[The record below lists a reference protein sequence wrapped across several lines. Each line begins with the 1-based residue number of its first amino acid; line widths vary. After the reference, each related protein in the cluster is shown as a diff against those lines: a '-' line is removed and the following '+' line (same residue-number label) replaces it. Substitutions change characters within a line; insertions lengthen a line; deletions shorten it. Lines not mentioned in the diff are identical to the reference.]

1 MEIRYKQLLT
11 SPILL
16 LLLLVIVA
24 QSAEKLQE
32 QQQQKS
38 QEESSLE
45 TLEADRLK
53 RASGMKENSDG
64 GIIIDVNNGDYPNE
78 NYYYDNYDFSNS
90 NNENNNVERPSTSFN
105 LNNTYKVESHVLNDD
120 NEDVV
125 DDSGAAVVHIESGTS
140 GKKKPTVPPF
150 IPNESDDSGAAGLR
164 IMDPIDEDDDGDDT
178 YGGADDESDAGIIK
192 IDSPPQFKP
201 SHQQTFNTDKTALNN
216 NREPSKSSDLTTKST
231 SQQRLIN
238 LKKTLCFLF
247 NILGRVY
254 KICNIIVTCFTRNKI
269 GLRYNIKTSLYTL

>member
-1 MEIRYKQLLT
+1 MMEIRYRQLLT
-11 SPILL
+11 SPIL

-53 RASGMKENSDG
+53 RAMKETSDG

-78 NYYYDNYDFSNS
+78 NYYYDNYDFSNNNN

-150 IPNESDDSGAAGLR
+150 IPNESDDSGAGLR

-216 NREPSKSSDLTTKST
+216 NREPSKFSDLTTKST
-231 SQQRLIN
+231 SQQR
-238 LKKTLCFLF
+238 
-247 NILGRVY
+247 
-254 KICNIIVTCFTRNKI
+254 
-269 GLRYNIKTSLYTL
+269 

>member
-16 LLLLVIVA
+16 LMLLIVA
-24 QSAEKLQE
+24 QSAEKLQ
-32 QQQQKS
+32 QQQQQS
-38 QEESSLE
+38 QEESSFE
-45 TLEADRLK
+45 TSETERLK
-53 RASGMKENSDG
+53 RASGKNENSNNSDG

-90 NNENNNVERPSTSFN
+90 NNNENNGVERPSTSFN
-105 LNNTYKVESHVLNDD
+105 LNNTYKVESHVINDD

-125 DDSGAAVVHIESGTS
+125 DDSGDAVVHIESGSS
-140 GKKKPTVPPF
+140 GKKKTSVPPF
-150 IPNESDDSGAAGLR
+150 IPNESDDSGAAGVR

-178 YGGADDESDAGIIK
+178 YGGADDEGDAGIIK

-201 SHQQTFNTDKTALNN
+201 SHQQTFNTDKTAHVNLNN
-216 NREPSKSSDLTTKST
+216 NRASPKSSDLTTKST

-238 LKKTLCFLF
+238 LKYFVFSIYHIRKGIKYG
-247 NILGRVY
+247 ILNESIFIY
-254 KICNIIVTCFTRNKI
+254 LI
-269 GLRYNIKTSLYTL
+269 G